1 MYSVFEIFQ
10 GLKIISNMSITTT
23 IIERQNLRYFD
34 IRIYTMFLY
43 FRLEL
48 RANYS
53 NLFDMV
59 LSKNAIIFKISKEKN
74 FRQSLS

>member
-1 MYSVFEIFQ
+1 M
-10 GLKIISNMSITTT
+10 ISNMFITT
-23 IIERQNLRYFD
+23 IIERQNLSYFD

-53 NLFDMV
+53 NLFNMAN
-59 LSKNAIIFKISKEKN
+59 LKCNNIFKAYHNRVPKLGIHVIKTL
-74 FRQSLS
+74 Q

>member
-1 MYSVFEIFQ
+1 MYI
-10 GLKIISNMSITTT
+10 TT

-34 IRIYTMFLY
+34 IRIYTMFLH

-53 NLFDMV
+53 NLLYMAN
-59 LSKNAIIFKISKEKN
+59 LKK
-74 FRQSLS
+74 Q

>member
-1 MYSVFEIFQ
+1 MYI
-10 GLKIISNMSITTT
+10 TT

-53 NLFDMV
+53 NLLYMAN
-59 LSKNAIIFKISKEKN
+59 LKK
-74 FRQSLS
+74 Q

>member
-1 MYSVFEIFQ
+1 M
-10 GLKIISNMSITTT
+10 ISNMFITT
-23 IIERQNLRYFD
+23 IIERQNLSYFD

-53 NLFDMV
+53 NLFNMANI
-59 LSKNAIIFKISKEKN
+59 KM
-74 FRQSLS
+74 Q